1 MFQTLQYS
9 LYIFHIFSTLLFPQ
23 KRLSMYGMWGFHST
37 ACQAQALPL
46 VARRSAAA
54 ERPSEGWHLVNYVPQ
69 LREICEFCEKHKVKH
84 TCCLFQC
91 QQMSR
96 SCETHFKFTLFV
108 MLEPCWIF
116 NVSHRFSSVL
126 IYFMFIFECLGSWRV
141 ARQADV
147 GTIRA
152 AKMQTRWYGKRNNT
166 PAPILL
172 RIMIPNW

>member
-1 MFQTLQYS
+1 
-9 LYIFHIFSTLLFPQ
+9 LFPQ

-69 LREICEFCEKHKVKH
+69 LREICEICEKHKVKH

-96 SCETHFKFTLFV
+96 SCEIHFKFTLCV

-152 AKMQTRWYGKRNNT
+152 AKMQPRWYGKRNNT

-172 RIMIPNW
+172 